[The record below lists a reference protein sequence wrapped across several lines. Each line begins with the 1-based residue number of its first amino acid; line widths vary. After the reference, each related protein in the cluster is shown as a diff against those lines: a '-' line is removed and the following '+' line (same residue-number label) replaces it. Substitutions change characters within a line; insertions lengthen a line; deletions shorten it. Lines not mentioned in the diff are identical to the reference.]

1 MKGSPLAFLVLVR
14 ARIGQVC
21 AGHGSKVVEGRKLYK
36 LKSGISVHL
45 YLSLSNFVTL
55 SLSVSLCLCFVFWL
69 CFCLRL
75 SSSVLT
81 NVLLAQRS
89 QVFRLQKLCGNGSDK
104 RKTTIEWMCVRN
116 VHL

>member
-55 SLSVSLCLCFVFWL
+55 SLSLSLSVSASSFGCAFV
-69 CFCLRL
+69 CVCRL
-75 SSSVLT
+75 P
-81 NVLLAQRS
+81 
-89 QVFRLQKLCGNGSDK
+89 F
-104 RKTTIEWMCVRN
+104 
-116 VHL
+116 